1 MEITNE
7 LLAAYAEGNVSVE
20 ERDAVRKYL
29 AENPSELE
37 SIMLMMDEDYEIE
50 PKTEEECGGTF
61 VDAISDMT
69 VGALSAAAFAPASSL
84 SGMVGTGVQ
93 ALHHTRRH
101 VETPG
106 HADLGNFESRLDTLL
121 GDINSLK

>member
-37 SIMLMMDEDYEIE
+37 SVMLMMDEDYEIE
-50 PKTEEECGGTF
+50 PVTEECNGSITG
-61 VDAISDMT
+61 AIENVTSGM
-69 VGALSAAAFAPASSL
+69 VAAFAPAAPALGMTGAAFTTLGHSRRIADNL
-84 SGMVGTGVQ
+84 NLADSGSFQ
-93 ALHHTRRH
+93 
-101 VETPG
+101 
-106 HADLGNFESRLDTLL
+106 SRLDTLL
-121 GDINSLK
+121 QEIDSL